1 MYTKLNYKFNYRLTN
16 NDLKITITI
25 YLYGY
30 CYS

>member
-16 NDLKITITI
+16 IDLKITITI
-25 YLYGY
+25 YGY